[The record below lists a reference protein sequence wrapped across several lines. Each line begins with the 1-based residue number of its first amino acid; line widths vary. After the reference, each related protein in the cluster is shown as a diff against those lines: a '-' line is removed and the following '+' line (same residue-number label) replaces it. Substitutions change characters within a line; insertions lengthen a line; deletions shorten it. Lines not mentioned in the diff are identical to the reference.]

1 MSRSTNGAIATTC
14 VVRCADDGCLAV
26 ECLFTSDRAEAATT
40 ARELGW
46 RLVDGSWLCPCC
58 APATKGHAGK
68 AVAK

>member
-1 MSRSTNGAIATTC
+1 MSRSTGVITSTC
-14 VVRCADDGCLAV
+14 IVRCADDGCLSS

-58 APATKGHAGK
+58 APAPNGYAGK